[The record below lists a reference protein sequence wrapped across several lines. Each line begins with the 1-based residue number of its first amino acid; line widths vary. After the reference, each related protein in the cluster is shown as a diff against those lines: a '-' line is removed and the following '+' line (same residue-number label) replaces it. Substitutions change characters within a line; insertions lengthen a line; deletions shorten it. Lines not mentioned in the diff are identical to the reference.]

1 MQNQKLEQNQRLK
14 ISSKQIQFLSLLQT
28 PSMDLERVI
37 EKELEENPAL
47 EEAEENESENDE
59 NNYAHR
65 RENKFQPEKQLAE
78 KSITLS
84 EFLESQ
90 MIEVSLDS
98 KSEFLVKYLINSLDK
113 NGFITRDLHIIS
125 SDLFVNYKLEVDE
138 DELLDCLKVI
148 QKFEPIGVGA
158 RSLKES
164 LLIQL
169 KNKKK
174 TLETELALY
183 VISNFYS
190 EFMNK
195 NYEKLLEKTNKNKE
209 EIRSVY
215 KEVEKLNPFP
225 GSEYSS
231 EKKEEKYIVPDFNIS
246 IIDNKPVASLLSCY
260 KKIKTSAYYQ
270 KMLKTAKD
278 TSVVEFLK
286 RKIDTAKWFQNALK
300 EREKTLLDIMQVIV
314 NFQEKYFL
322 SGNEVDLKP
331 MKLIDIAK
339 IVKMDISTISRMS
352 NSKYFESFFGCI
364 LVKDLF
370 SEAYMQ
376 LDGTSV
382 SIKVIKKR
390 LQEIIKEEDKTR
402 PLSDEK
408 IAEVLGGEDYLIA
421 RRTVAKYRASLSI
434 PTKKMRRV
442 V

>member
-47 EEAEENESENDE
+47 EEAEENEPENDE

-148 QKFEPIGVGA
+148 QKFDPIGVGA

-169 KNKKK
+169 KNKKR

-195 NYEKLLEKTNKNKE
+195 NYEKLLEKTNKNKG

-225 GSEYSS
+225 GSEYGS
-231 EKKEEKYIVPDFNIS
+231 EKKEE
-246 IIDNKPVASLLSCY
+246 
-260 KKIKTSAYYQ
+260 
-270 KMLKTAKD
+270 
-278 TSVVEFLK
+278 
-286 RKIDTAKWFQNALK
+286 
-300 EREKTLLDIMQVIV
+300 TLHCRYT
-314 NFQEKYFL
+314 NR
-322 SGNEVDLKP
+322 S
-331 MKLIDIAK
+331 
-339 IVKMDISTISRMS
+339 
-352 NSKYFESFFGCI
+352 
-364 LVKDLF
+364 
-370 SEAYMQ
+370 
-376 LDGTSV
+376 
-382 SIKVIKKR
+382 
-390 LQEIIKEEDKTR
+390 
-402 PLSDEK
+402 
-408 IAEVLGGEDYLIA
+408 
-421 RRTVAKYRASLSI
+421 
-434 PTKKMRRV
+434 
-442 V
+442 

>member
-28 PSMDLERVI
+28 SSMDLERVI

-174 TLETELALY
+174 TLETELALH
-183 VISNFYS
+183 VVSNFYS

-246 IIDNKPVASLLSCY
+246 IIDNKPVASLLKCY

>member
-148 QKFEPIGVGA
+148 QKFDPIGVGA

-169 KNKKK
+169 KNKKR
-174 TLETELALY
+174 TLETELAFY

-225 GSEYSS
+225 GSEYGS

-278 TSVVEFLK
+278 NSVVEFLK

>member
-28 PSMDLERVI
+28 PSIDLERVI

-47 EEAEENESENDE
+47 EEVEENESENDQ

-125 SDLFVNYKLEVDE
+125 SDLFVDYKLEVDE
-138 DELLDCLKVI
+138 DELLDCLKII
-148 QKFEPIGVGA
+148 QKFDPIGVGA

-169 KNKKK
+169 KNKKR

-225 GSEYSS
+225 GSEYGG

-246 IIDNKPVASLLSCY
+246 IIDNRPVASLLRCY

-278 TSVVEFLK
+278 NSVVEFLK
-286 RKIDTAKWFQNALK
+286 RKIDAAKWFQNALK

>member
-47 EEAEENESENDE
+47 EEAEENESENDQ

-65 RENKFQPEKQLAE
+65 RENKFQPEKQLVE

-138 DELLDCLKVI
+138 DELLDCLKII
-148 QKFEPIGVGA
+148 QKFDPIGVGA

-169 KNKKK
+169 KNKKR

-225 GSEYSS
+225 GSEYSG

-246 IIDNKPVASLLSCY
+246 IIDNRPVASLLRCY

-278 TSVVEFLK
+278 NSVVEFLK
-286 RKIDTAKWFQNALK
+286 RKIDAAKWFQNALK

-352 NSKYFESFFGCI
+352 NSKYFESFFGCF

>member
-138 DELLDCLKVI
+138 DELLDCLKII

-169 KNKKK
+169 KNKKR
-174 TLETELALY
+174 TLETDLALY

-246 IIDNKPVASLLSCY
+246 IIDNRPVASLLRCY

-278 TSVVEFLK
+278 NSVVEFLK

>member
-169 KNKKK
+169 KNKKR

-246 IIDNKPVASLLSCY
+246 IIDNKPVASLLKCY